1 MSRSTVKPV
10 GLQARD
16 SMAGSRA
23 ERPSEATGEELQFIY
38 SRLGQLS
45 DRQVLAEMK
54 GAGFPRRTP
63 VFIKRCR
70 REYAAARDVLHGRSE
85 ASPTGFAGNSAHAED
100 LLGLLS
106 ECSRRL
112 ALLPAVF
119 MPARELY
126 HDCARTH
133 SANGN
138 SRAASPRSVDP
149 DLNGE
154 GEFLCHT
161 QALYVSVPDW
171 SFDAAIPRI
180 GMPCARGMAR
190 EDSPDARILYGSLR
204 QHLGG
209 YTTGELWNEWEKL
222 AEQYVQACFGLWN
235 QIRSDAH
242 DLFQMVVTW
251 ARSPEEM
258 QFSLD
263 EGFPR
268 TIYEKVTCSGF
279 CQAYPCGPVE
289 YSYMEPRMLLG
300 KRQSPLLR
308 YGEAVLLSAGARS
321 KDMLRMDR
329 TAELTRERIV
339 DPMVEL
345 HQHLISK
352 YDRSGERAETL
363 RLQSEVTELGQR
375 LCGEFDSMVQGRV
388 LPGNCLICSPG
399 R

>member
-1 MSRSTVKPV
+1 MSRSIVKPAS
-10 GLQARD
+10 LQAKD

-23 ERPSEATGEELQFIY
+23 EKPSEPTSEELQFIY

-54 GAGFPRRTP
+54 GTGFPRRTP

-70 REYAAARDVLHGRSE
+70 REYAAAGDVLRGQSE
-85 ASPTGFAGNSAHAED
+85 ASPAGATGNGAHAGD

-106 ECSRRL
+106 ESSGRL
-112 ALLPAVF
+112 ALLPAMF

-126 HDCARTH
+126 HDCARAH

-138 SRAASPRSVDP
+138 GRAASARSVAP
-149 DLNGE
+149 DLNAE

-161 QALYVSVPDW
+161 QALYVSIPDW
-171 SFDAAIPRI
+171 SFDAAIPWI
-180 GMPCARGMAR
+180 GVPCARGRAR
-190 EDSPDARILYGSLR
+190 EDSPGARILYESLR

-209 YTTGELWNEWEKL
+209 STTGELWNEWENL

-235 QIRSDAH
+235 QILSDTH

-251 ARSPEEM
+251 AGSPEEM

-268 TIYEKVTCSGF
+268 TVYERVTCSGF

-339 DPMVEL
+339 DPVAEL

-352 YDRSGERAETL
+352 YDRSAERAETL
-363 RLQSEVTELGQR
+363 RLQSEVTELGER
-375 LCGEFDSMVQGRV
+375 LGGEFDSMVQGRV
-388 LPGNCLICSPG
+388 LPGHCLVCSP
-399 R
+399 RR